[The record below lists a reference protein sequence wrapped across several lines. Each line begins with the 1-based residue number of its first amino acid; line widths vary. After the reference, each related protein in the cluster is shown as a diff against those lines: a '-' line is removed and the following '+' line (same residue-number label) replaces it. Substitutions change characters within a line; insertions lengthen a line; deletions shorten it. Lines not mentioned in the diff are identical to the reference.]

1 MFANVSTVRN
11 VSSVLT
17 QIRIDYGLGLGNYL
31 ALTDFSNLTFHP
43 FYPDI
48 RTQACLD
55 TGQQNRTVLHQ
66 VDLTGLV
73 QGRTIENIAFR
84 FSAPQ
89 VRTVQ
94 WRT

>member
-1 MFANVSTVRN
+1 MAEMFANVSTVRN

-48 RTQACLD
+48 RTQVCLD
-55 TGQQNRTVLHQ
+55 TEPPHIRTVPCC
-66 VDLTGLV
+66 T
-73 QGRTIENIAFR
+73 RWT
-84 FSAPQ
+84 
-89 VRTVQ
+89 
-94 WRT
+94 

>member
-1 MFANVSTVRN
+1 MAEMFANVSTVRN

-55 TGQQNRTVLHQ
+55 TEPLHIRTVACC
-66 VDLTGLV
+66 T
-73 QGRTIENIAFR
+73 RWT
-84 FSAPQ
+84 
-89 VRTVQ
+89 
-94 WRT
+94 